1 MTRRPI
7 TLALASLLL
16 AGPTLTACSSGSSAD
31 ADPDAPSV
39 STTEGAV
46 AEAAP
51 APGAELD
58 AAGFAAALKRE
69 GTVLVDVRT
78 PEEYAE
84 GHLPGAVNLDV
95 QSPEFPALIAE
106 LDPET
111 TYAVYCRSGNRSAA
125 ALAMMSQAGI
135 AQTYHLGGGIGA
147 WQEAGGDVV
156 TS

>member
-1 MTRRPI
+1 MTRRPL
-7 TLALASLLL
+7 TLAIASLLL

-31 ADPDAPSV
+31 ADAGTPSV

-46 AEAAP
+46 AEAEP
-51 APGAELD
+51 AAGAELD

-69 GTVLVDVRT
+69 GSVLVDVRT

-95 QSPEFPALIAE
+95 QSPEFPARIAE

-111 TYAVYCRSGNRSAA
+111 TYAVYCRSGSRSAA
-125 ALAMMSQAGI
+125 ALAMMRQAGI